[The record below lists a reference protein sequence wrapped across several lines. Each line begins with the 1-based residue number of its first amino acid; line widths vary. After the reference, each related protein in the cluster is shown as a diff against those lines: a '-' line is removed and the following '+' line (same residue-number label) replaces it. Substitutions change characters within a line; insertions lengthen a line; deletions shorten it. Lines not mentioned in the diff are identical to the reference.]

1 MKKIILGIFILLH
14 VACNVYANEPIYL
27 ECSVSGK
34 YLNGE
39 AFKENPL
46 IIISDGYIDISNSL
60 NFLML
65 EPVNISNERFLAILE
80 ISEGKYQNGGT
91 YSEKI
96 VVEINRFARTIFIND
111 IINNF
116 DKTTDGFTATGLCFA
131 PKSKLPKKK

>member
-46 IIISDGYIDISNSL
+46 IIISDGYINSYNHRLGTNLLIL
-60 NFLML
+60 NITLD
-65 EPVNISNERFLAILE
+65 
-80 ISEGKYQNGGT
+80 QQQ
-91 YSEKI
+91 
-96 VVEINRFARTIFIND
+96 
-111 IINNF
+111 
-116 DKTTDGFTATGLCFA
+116 
-131 PKSKLPKKK
+131 